1 MSEVKLPAVIEQTTP
16 ALDALTNALGVPRTV
31 LATTEEISYAWD
43 NLPRIL
49 RNIPPQLRSEG
60 LVRMCIAVASGLF
73 DAAINYIWNLSILEL
88 REKVRN
94 FGLNIVSQIKGKQFD
109 EATLLDLKD
118 AELLS
123 LCLELNLIT
132 EDGYFFLDQCR
143 DIRNN
148 FSAAHPSVGTIDDNE
163 FIAFVNRCA
172 KYALGHD
179 FNPIGVDIQQFI
191 NAVKGSKFTKAQKE
205 EWIERLSKTHEAQ
218 REMLIGTLHGI
229 FADPSSSEES
239 RLNALSLSK
248 AFVDNFTPRLKSDLI
263 DRHSEYLAKGDEKR
277 HKASQAFFEKLG
289 LLDLLSDTERHAMI
303 SNACRQLLSVHQ
315 AFDNFYNEP
324 PFAERLLSLTS
335 QGTIPD
341 SVKDEFVTTVVT
353 CAVGNQYGTSHA
365 AYPFYI
371 QMIKSFT
378 PKEVSIMFSLPKSKT
393 IVARRIKSY
402 KRCKEK
408 FKELIKLIDIN
419 SVPVKW
425 RNAYKKILQG

>member
-1 MSEVKLPAVIEQTTP
+1 MSDVKLPAVIEDTTP
-16 ALDALTNALGVPRTV
+16 ALDALTKALGVPRTV
-31 LATTEEISYAWD
+31 IATDEEITYAWE

-49 RNIPPQLRSEG
+49 RRIPPQLRSEG

-88 REKVRN
+88 REKVRK
-94 FGLNIVSQIKGKQFD
+94 FGLNVVSQIKGKQFD
-109 EATLLDLKD
+109 ESTLLDLKD
-118 AELLS
+118 AELLN

-148 FSAAHPSVGTIDDNE
+148 FSAAHPSVGTIDENE

-179 FNPIGVDIQQFI
+179 FNPVGVDIQQFI
-191 NAVKGSKFTKAQKE
+191 AAVKGSKLTKAQKE
-205 EWIERLSKTHEAQ
+205 EWVDRLSRTHEAQ

-229 FADPSSSEES
+229 FADPASSEEA
-239 RLNALSLSK
+239 RLNALSISK
-248 AFVDNFTPRLKSDLI
+248 AFVEDFTPRLKSNLI

-277 HKASQAFFEKLG
+277 HKASQTFFEKLG
-289 LLDLLSDTERHAMI
+289 LLDLLSDTERHALI
-303 SNACRQLLSVHQ
+303 SSACRQLLSVHQ

-335 QGTIPD
+335 QGTIPN

-353 CAVGNQYGTSHA
+353 CAVGNQYGTSHG
-365 AYPFYI
+365 AYPYYA
-371 QMIKSFT
+371 QMIRSFT
-378 PKEVSIMFSLPKSKT
+378 PKEVSIMLRLPKTKT
-393 IVARRIKSY
+393 VVGRRIKSY
-402 KRCKEK
+402 RRCKEK
-408 FKELIKLIDIN
+408 FKELIRLIDIN
-419 SVPVKW
+419 SVPTRWKVVYEKLL
-425 RNAYKKILQG
+425 KG

>member
-1 MSEVKLPAVIEQTTP
+1 MSDLKLPAVIEDTTP
-16 ALDALTNALGVPRTV
+16 ALNALTKALGVPRTV
-31 LATTEEISYAWD
+31 IATDEEISYAWE

-49 RNIPPQLRSEG
+49 KRIPPQLRSEG

-88 REKVRN
+88 REKVRK
-94 FGLNIVSQIKGKQFD
+94 FGLNVVSQIKGKQFD
-109 EATLLDLKD
+109 ESTLLDLKD

-179 FNPIGVDIQQFI
+179 FNPVGVDIQQFI
-191 NAVKGSKFTKAQKE
+191 NAIKGSKFTKAQKE
-205 EWIERLSKTHEAQ
+205 EWIDRLSRTHEAQ
-218 REMLIGTLHGI
+218 REMLLGTLHGI
-229 FADPSSSEES
+229 FADPASSEEA
-239 RLNALSLSK
+239 RLNALSISK
-248 AFVDNFTPRLKSDLI
+248 AFVEKFTPRLKSNLI

-277 HKASQAFFEKLG
+277 HKASQTFFEKLG
-289 LLDLLSDTERHAMI
+289 LLDLLSDTERHALI
-303 SNACRQLLSVHQ
+303 SYACRQLLSVHQ

-335 QGTIPD
+335 QGTIPN

-353 CAVGNQYGTSHA
+353 CAVGNQYGTSHG
-365 AYPFYI
+365 AYPYYV
-371 QMIKSFT
+371 QMIRSFT
-378 PKEVSIMFSLPKSKT
+378 PREISIMLRLPETKT
-393 IVARRIKSY
+393 VVGRRIKSY
-402 KRCKEK
+402 RRCREK
-408 FKELIKLIDIN
+408 FKELIRLIDID
-419 SVPVKW
+419 SVPTQLKVI
-425 RNAYKKILQG
+425 YKKLLKG